1 MSLYLV
7 PTPIGNFLDFS
18 RHAIE
23 TLNQSQIIVVEEFKE
38 STKQLRSIGIQG
50 KKLEQLNEHSTDSD
64 YLAVVELCKT
74 HMVAFITDCG
84 TPGFCDPGAELVRL
98 CRKQNIQIKALPGP
112 SSLMTA
118 ISLSGS
124 YLNEFHFRGFLP
136 AESNARQKAWLA
148 LSPLKIPTF
157 IMDTPYRLK
166 KTLIECAQVFNQHN
180 VLLTINLTQANEWIF
195 EGPIQEALN
204 KLPVDKAEFLLLI
217 YPKSKNS

>member
-23 TLNQSQIIVVEEFKE
+23 TLNQSEIIVVEEFKE

-50 KKLEQLNEHSTDSD
+50 KKLEQLNEHSTAAD
-64 YLAVVELCKT
+64 YRAVVELCKT
-74 HMVAFITDCG
+74 QMVSFITDCG

-98 CRKQNIQIKALPGP
+98 CRIEKIKISALPGP

-118 ISLSGS
+118 ISLSGK

-136 AESNARQKAWLA
+136 AESSERQKAWQA
-148 LSPLKIPTF
+148 LKPIKIPTF

-166 KTLIECAQVFNQHN
+166 KTLLECSQVFNHHN
-180 VLLTINLTQANEWIF
+180 ILLTINLTQPNEWVF
-195 EGPIQEALN
+195 EGLAQEALN
-204 KLPVDKAEFLLLI
+204 KLPVDKAEFMLLI
-217 YPKSKNS
+217 YPK